1 MASGFGYVPMPA
13 TIAPQASA
21 VGRALLQRK
30 EAMQPQNAQP
40 GLPQPMS
47 NTMQG
52 ALPQIG
58 KKLLMANPQNMPS
71 PSGQQFGG
79 GGF

>member
-1 MASGFGYVPMPA
+1 MAGAFGYQKMPA
-13 TIAPQASA
+13 QVAPQASA

-40 GLPQPMS
+40 GMPPLTG

-52 ALPQIG
+52 QLPQIG

-71 PSGQQFGG
+71 PSGQQY

>member
-1 MASGFGYVPMPA
+1 VAGAFGYTSMPA
-13 TIAPQASA
+13 RVAPQASA

-40 GLPQPMS
+40 GMPQLVG
-47 NTMQG
+47 NTAQG
-52 ALPQIG
+52 QLPQIG
-58 KKLLMANPQNMPS
+58 KRLLQASPQNMPT
-71 PSGQQFGG
+71 PSGQQYG

>member
-1 MASGFGYVPMPA
+1 MAGAFGYTQQPA
-13 TIAPQASA
+13 TVAPQASA

-52 ALPQIG
+52 QLPQIG
-58 KKLLMANPQNMPS
+58 KRLLQANPQNMPS
-71 PSGQQFGG
+71 PSGQQYGG
-79 GGF
+79 M